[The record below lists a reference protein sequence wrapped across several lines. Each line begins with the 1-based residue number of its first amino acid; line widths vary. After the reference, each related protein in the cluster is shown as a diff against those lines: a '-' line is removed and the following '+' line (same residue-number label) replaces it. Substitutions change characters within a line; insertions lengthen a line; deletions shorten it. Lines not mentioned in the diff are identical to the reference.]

1 MFFACTKQKS
11 PMCLH
16 ACSPYNGQCYNH
28 FQHVHCSLNF
38 YKQNQSLRDKSLK
51 FLTVQHKY
59 HIQSHCILNSTIN
72 IHITFKVVEIKIHS
86 KNSNSFYSFC
96 IKILAPVDRRFTM

>member
-59 HIQSHCILNSTIN
+59 HIQSHCILNSTTYTS
-72 IHITFKVVEIKIHS
+72 HLK
-86 KNSNSFYSFC
+86 
-96 IKILAPVDRRFTM
+96 L